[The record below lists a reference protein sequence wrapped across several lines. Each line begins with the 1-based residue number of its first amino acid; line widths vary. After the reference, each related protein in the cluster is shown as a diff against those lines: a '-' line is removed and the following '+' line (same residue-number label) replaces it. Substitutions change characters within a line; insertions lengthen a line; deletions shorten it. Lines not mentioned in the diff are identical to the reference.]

1 MANTVIREL
10 SKTRLLWDGLIL
22 TLIVISCVM
31 VPYQFAFN
39 QSNALSGLQI
49 IYLIDLFFIADIFL
63 NCCTTFRRHGVEVSD
78 RPTCTRHYA
87 RRLMI
92 VDILGSLPLDL
103 LAWTLLGNG
112 QILGGSTV
120 LALRMLRLLRIVRLF
135 VILRRWEAFNWSNPG
150 ALRVAKFLISILLLM
165 HCLACIWFF
174 SAFASGF
181 PVDSWAARAG
191 IADSGP
197 VDQYIRSIYWTITT
211 MTTVGYGDITP
222 ARSIEYVLSAM
233 IMLMGASLYAF
244 IIGSVASLLGS
255 IQAAKN
261 SHWERIDSVT
271 EFLRQRQVPAE
282 IDAKVRSYYEYVWEH
297 DRGMDKNAML
307 NDLPGPLRLEIL
319 LHLANNILETVPL
332 FKNCSPILRDEL
344 LISLESRTFTP
355 GSNIASEG
363 EMGRSIYF
371 IVEGNVEIIS
381 AETHKSW
388 GTLKE
393 GDYFG
398 FMSMVL
404 GERRTAT
411 TRAIGFCDLLILDK
425 ENFNRIKAEF
435 PEFNDVLKLASA
447 ERTEQISELV
457 LEGIVL

>member
-1 MANTVIREL
+1 MIKEL
-10 SKTRLLWDGLIL
+10 SRTRLLWDSLIL
-22 TLIVISCVM
+22 ALIGISCVM

-39 QSNALSGLQI
+39 QGDALSGFQI

-78 RPTCTRHYA
+78 RSVCTRHYA
-87 RRLMI
+87 GRLMV

-103 LAWTLLGNG
+103 IAWVLIGNG
-112 QILGGSTV
+112 QFLGGSMV
-120 LALRMLRLLRIVRLF
+120 LALRLLRLLRIVRLF

-150 ALRVAKFLISILLLM
+150 ALRVVKFLASILLLM
-165 HCLACIWFF
+165 HWLACIWFF

-181 PVDSWAARAG
+181 PADSWAARAS
-191 IADSGP
+191 IVDSDP
-197 VDQYIRSIYWTITT
+197 VAQYIRSMYWTITT

-222 ARSIEYVLSAM
+222 ARSFEYILAAI

-244 IIGSVASLLGS
+244 IIGSIASLLGS

-261 SHWERIDSVT
+261 SHWERIESVT

-282 IDAKVRSYYEYVWEH
+282 IDAKVRNYYEYVWEH
-297 DRGMDKNAML
+297 DRGMNRNAML

-319 LHLANNILETVPL
+319 LHLASNILVTVPL

-344 LISLESRTFTP
+344 LTSLESRTFTP

-371 IVEGNVEIIS
+371 IAEGDVEIIS
-381 AETHKSW
+381 AETQKSW
-388 GTLKE
+388 GTLGE

-411 TRAIGFCDLLILDK
+411 IRAIGFCDLLILDK

-435 PEFNDVLKLASA
+435 PEFNDVLKRVSA

-457 LEGIVL
+457 LECIIL

>member
-1 MANTVIREL
+1 MIKEL
-10 SKTRLLWDGLIL
+10 SRTRLLWDSLIL
-22 TLIVISCVM
+22 ALVGISCVM

-39 QSNALSGLQI
+39 QANALSGFQI
-49 IYLIDLFFIADIFL
+49 IYLVDLIFIADIFL
-63 NCCTTFRRHGVEVSD
+63 NCRTTFRRHGVEVTD
-78 RPTCTRHYA
+78 RPSCTKHYA
-87 RRLMI
+87 RRLMV

-103 LAWTLLGNG
+103 IAWVLIGNG
-112 QILGGSTV
+112 QFLGGSLV
-120 LALRMLRLLRIVRLF
+120 LALRLLRLLRIVRLF

-150 ALRVAKFLISILLLM
+150 ALRVVKFLASILLLM
-165 HCLACIWFF
+165 HWLACIWFF

-181 PVDSWAARAG
+181 PVDSWAVKAN
-191 IADSGP
+191 IVDSGP
-197 VDQYIRSIYWTITT
+197 VAQYIRSVYWTITT

-222 ARSIEYVLSAM
+222 ARSVEYILAAI

-244 IIGSVASLLGS
+244 IIGSIASLLSS

-282 IDAKVRSYYEYVWEH
+282 IDAKVRNYYEYVWEH
-297 DRGMDKNAML
+297 DRGMNKNDML

-319 LHLANNILETVPL
+319 LHLASNILKTVPL

-363 EMGRSIYF
+363 EVGRSVYF
-371 IVEGNVEIIS
+371 IVEGSVEIIS
-381 AETHKSW
+381 TKTQKSW
-388 GTLKE
+388 GALGE

-398 FMSMVL
+398 FLSMVL

-411 TRAIGFCDLLILDK
+411 IKATGFCDLLILDRD
-425 ENFNRIKAEF
+425 NFNRIKAEF
-435 PEFNDVLKLASA
+435 PEFNDVLKRASA
-447 ERTEQISELV
+447 ERTDQISELV
-457 LEGIVL
+457 LEGIIL